1 MPNSS
6 ADGGVETKKSIVDV
20 MVTMLEESELH
31 RIRVSDVA
39 RRANVAVPTLYYHF
53 KSLADVV
60 VEAVFVSLVSFVAGF
75 EPSMTAMR
83 HALVVES
90 EEDFIAGL
98 EAFLAHSW
106 SLPVAEEVHRL
117 APLMTHF
124 RESAPEDVRMRQ
136 LQAKGLVELATY
148 LEEGHQRGWIVLE
161 DSVTTF
167 VVAHWTCVFGQSVFW
182 NPAFGPLTGLR
193 RYDDGLHLKVLTAMN
208 VSLVDMPIR

>member
-6 ADGGVETKKSIVDV
+6 PDAGLETKQGIIAV
-20 MVTMLEESELH
+20 MATMLEESELH

-39 RRANVAVPTLYYHF
+39 RRASVSVPTLYYHF

-60 VEAVFVSLVSFVAGF
+60 VEAVYVSLLDFVKGF
-75 EPSMTAMR
+75 TPSMIAMR
-83 HALVVES
+83 DAVAD
-90 EEDFIAGL
+90 EDEKAFIDGL

-106 SLPVAEEVHRL
+106 SLEIAREVHRL

-124 RESAPEDVRMRQ
+124 RESAPEDVRMRE
-136 LQAKGLVELATY
+136 LQAKGLVELANY
-148 LEEGHQRGWIVLE
+148 LTAASERGWIILE

-193 RYDDGLHLKVLTAMN
+193 RYDDGLHLKVQTAMD
-208 VSLVDMPIR
+208 VSLTDMPIR

>member
-1 MPNSS
+1 VPSS
-6 ADGGVETKKSIVDV
+6 SPDAGLETKQGIVAV

-39 RRANVAVPTLYYHF
+39 RRASVSVPTLYYHF

-60 VEAVFVSLVSFVAGF
+60 VEAVYVSLVEFVRGF
-75 EPSMTAMR
+75 KPAMTAMR
-83 HALVVES
+83 DALADEN
-90 EEDFIAGL
+90 EAAFITGL

-106 SLPVAEEVHRL
+106 SLEIAREVHRL

-124 RESAPEDVRMRQ
+124 RESAPKDVRMRE

-148 LEEGHQRGWIVLE
+148 LTAASERGWIILE

-193 RYDDGLHLKVLTAMN
+193 RYDDGLHLKVQTAMN
-208 VSLVDMPIR
+208 VSLTDMPIR

>member
-1 MPNSS
+1 VPPNSS
-6 ADGGVETKKSIVDV
+6 DAVLETKRNIVSV
-20 MVTMLEESELH
+20 MVGMLEESELH

-53 KSLADVV
+53 KSLAEVV
-60 VEAVFVSLVSFVAGF
+60 VEAVFVSLVSFVESF
-75 EPSMTAMR
+75 EPSMAAMR
-83 HALVVES
+83 EGLETENETGFV
-90 EEDFIAGL
+90 AGL

-106 SLPVAEEVHRL
+106 SIPIAQEVHRL

-124 RESAPEDVRMRQ
+124 RESAPEDVRMRE

-148 LEEGHQRGWIVLE
+148 LDGAHQRGWIVLE

-193 RYDDGLHLKVLTAMN
+193 RYEDGIHLKVQTAMN
-208 VSLVDMPIR
+208 VSLTDMPIR